1 MREGLDPLDIA
12 RLLALQNLS
21 EADASINCWNDK
33 YHWDFWRPWNAIPRS
48 GGRQSGHGIRPHL
61 CAAGDAAVRHFDSF
75 SQVLDGILEAPSG
88 LACTS
93 APATSRAKR
102 AAAASQGTRPRTSS

>member
-33 YHWDFWRPWNAIPRS
+33 NHWDFWRPWNAIPRS
-48 GGRQSGHGIRPHL
+48 GGRQSGHGIRRHL
-61 CAAGDAAVRHFDSF
+61 CAADRCAVSRGPVGPPLSRRRARGRA
-75 SQVLDGILEAPSG
+75 LAPGPST
-88 LACTS
+88 AIT
-93 APATSRAKR
+93 A
-102 AAAASQGTRPRTSS
+102 

>member
-75 SQVLDGILEAPSG
+75 SQVLDGILEAPIWAG
-88 LACTS
+88 LHFRTS
-93 APATSRAKR
+93 DLKGKTRGRSVARY
-102 AAAASQGTRPRTSS
+102 AAAH

>member
-75 SQVLDGILEAPSG
+75 SQVLDGILEALIWAG
-88 LACTS
+88 LHFRTS
-93 APATSRAKR
+93 DLQGKTRGRSVARY
-102 AAAASQGTRPRTSS
+102 AAAH